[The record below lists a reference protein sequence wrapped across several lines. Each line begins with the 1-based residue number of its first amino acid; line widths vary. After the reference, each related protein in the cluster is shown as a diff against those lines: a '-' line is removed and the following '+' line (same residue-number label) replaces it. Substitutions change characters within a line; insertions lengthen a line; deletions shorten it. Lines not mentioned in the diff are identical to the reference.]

1 MKKFF
6 IILVI
11 VFLAGTSVAFSYDNA
26 VVKAFGMGQPEYEE
40 TIQIAVTEDLQK
52 TADIRF
58 LGLPRETKT
67 VMADSC
73 FTRNTRGV
81 SLCVFFG
88 QNQTE

>member
-11 VFLAGTSVAFSYDNA
+11 VFLAGTSAAFSYDNA
-26 VVKAFGMGQPEYEE
+26 VVKAYEE